1 MTDVLFRFD
10 VDAAP
15 GDVLGAVKT
24 TNGIKG
30 FWTSRADV
38 PAAVGET
45 VKVEFA
51 QAPLPFDLRLEQS
64 DERSVVWRTETF
76 PPHWVG
82 TTIHWDVEERDGGAT
97 VDFRHA
103 GFEDDAETG
112 SVAYTWVQVMV
123 RLKEYAETGTPNPVF
138 S

>member
-30 FWTSRADV
+30 FWTSRATV
-38 PAAVGET
+38 PAAVGDT
-45 VKVEFA
+45 VSVEFE
-51 QAPLPFDLRLEQS
+51 QAPMPFDLRLEQS
-64 DERSVVWRTETF
+64 DDQSVVWRTETF

-82 TTIHWDVEERDGGAT
+82 TSIHWHVTGREGGST
-97 VDFRHA
+97 VDFRHD
-103 GFEDDAETG
+103 GLPDDTETG
-112 SVAYTWVQVMV
+112 SVAYTWGQVMV
-123 RLKEYAETGTPNPVF
+123 RLKEYAETGTPNPLF